1 MFRKLINSRCF
12 KPSLVLMAMAMLFMS
27 FTAPSGTVVL
37 KAGTVIPLSLE
48 TTIDGNNVRTGQTI
62 QFRVVQDIKVDGKT
76 IIAAG
81 SLAQGQVVRAEK
93 NGLLGSAGEVEISVK
108 SEQAVDGTAVYLTN
122 GNVFDERKNKVVI
135 SVVVTLCCL
144 VGFLIKG
151 GKAEIPAGTQI
162 NATVMSNTEINVQ

>member
-37 KAGTVIPLSLE
+37 KAGTTVPLSLE
-48 TTIDGNNVRTGQTI
+48 TTIDGNNVRTGQTV

-81 SLAQGQVVRAEK
+81 SLAQGLPGNSFVTVRMYMTFFNVRALIP
-93 NGLLGSAGEVEISVK
+93 NCFCASVRYWIIIS
-108 SEQAVDGTAVYLTN
+108 SNIIQ
-122 GNVFDERKNKVVI
+122 
-135 SVVVTLCCL
+135 
-144 VGFLIKG
+144 IK
-151 GKAEIPAGTQI
+151 
-162 NATVMSNTEINVQ
+162 